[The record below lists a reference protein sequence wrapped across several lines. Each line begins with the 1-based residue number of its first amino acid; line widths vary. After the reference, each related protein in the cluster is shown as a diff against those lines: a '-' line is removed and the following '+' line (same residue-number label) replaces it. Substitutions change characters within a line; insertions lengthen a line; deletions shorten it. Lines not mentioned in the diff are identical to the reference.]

1 MDATSTGNKI
11 PTARRVKYY
20 VTASLAFLTCPCHI
34 PILLFLLA
42 GTAAGAF
49 LARDVWVVLA
59 IVLPIFLYSIITAMR
74 SFELK
79 GDGDKPIANKESSTR
94 LPGNS
99 HGKINNVG

>member
-1 MDATSTGNKI
+1 MDATSTGNK
-11 PTARRVKYY
+11 TSAARRVKYY

-49 LARDVWVVLA
+49 LARNVWLVLA
-59 IVLPIFLYSIITAMR
+59 VVLPIFLFSVITAMR

-79 GDGDKPIANKESSTR
+79 GDNDTPIANKESSTK
-94 LPGNS
+94 LPGHT
-99 HGKINNVG
+99 HGKINNID

>member
-1 MDATSTGNKI
+1 MDATSTGNK
-11 PTARRVKYY
+11 TSAARRVKYY

-49 LARDVWVVLA
+49 LARNVWLVLA
-59 IVLPIFLYSIITAMR
+59 VVLPIFLYSIVTAMR

-79 GDGDKPIANKESSTR
+79 GDDDKRIANKEVSSK
-94 LPGNS
+94 LPRHPHEKS
-99 HGKINNVG
+99 NNIG